1 MFRWLFPELYHKT
14 RHWEAHPSTLI
25 VIYSI
30 GINNYWTALKHYVCI
45 FLLIKSHICSYIP
58 GPSEETAILSNSL
71 RRNLHTPFP
80 PVQCCYIALLGK
92 AFKKTAIS
100 VRMPACI
107 GQQHWSRGHGGSGV
121 IWPHVG
127 GWLFFFEELGI
138 PIVSYP
144 DATMYGIFTK
154 KYCIHTTAPD
164 TETETV
170 FEGV

>member
-1 MFRWLFPELYHKT
+1 MFAYF
-14 RHWEAHPSTLI
+14 
-25 VIYSI
+25 
-30 GINNYWTALKHYVCI
+30 
-45 FLLIKSHICSYIP
+45 CSLNLTFVATYRV
-58 GPSEETAILSNSL
+58 L
-71 RRNLHTPFP
+71 RRNSHPVKLIAKKLAYPLP

-121 IWPHVG
+121 MWQHVG

-144 DATMYGIFTK
+144 DAPCMVYLPTFGWCLGYMLIHIPEPRSIWVEAKLGYNNHNS
-154 KYCIHTTAPD
+154 YCIHTTAPD